1 MADNATSDPDPD
13 PAIADPRPSRALAAN
28 WGWVLLRGLLA
39 IVTGIIAITTPLAA
53 LGGLILVFAVYA
65 AADGIAAIVS
75 AVRAARG
82 HRQWVWFLVE
92 GLINLAAA
100 AFALFLPI
108 AAAISFVAV
117 AAFWALFS
125 GVAMLVA
132 AIRLDMDHGRLWLV
146 LGGIVSVVLGVL
158 LLFNPAVGAVV
169 LTQWFGVYALAFGIA
184 LTILAFRLRSR
195 ARA

>member
-1 MADNATSDPDPD
+1 MADSTAPGPEA
-13 PAIADPRPSRALAAN
+13 AIPHPGRTLAAS
-28 WGWVLLRGLLA
+28 WGWVLLRGVLA
-39 IVTGIIAITTPLAA
+39 IIVGIIAITTPLAA

-82 HRQWVWFLVE
+82 HRHWGWFLVE

-117 AAFWALFS
+117 TAVWALLS
-125 GVAMLVA
+125 GGVMLFAGV
-132 AIRLDMDHGRLWLV
+132 RLDADHGRWWLV
-146 LGGIVSVVLGVL
+146 LGGAVSLVLGVL
-158 LLFNPAVGAVV
+158 LLLNPAVGALV

-184 LTILAFRLRSR
+184 LSILAFRLKRRR
-195 ARA
+195 A